1 MKTITILHPF
11 TPQAAG
17 VVEDSV
23 PEYHSQPHAKAM
35 KSMVQR
41 GHVCRMEY
49 FTPRW
54 FGYKLQKDNLCYQ
67 FYPVS
72 HTLNGDHKK
81 WKKQTSKACLKA
93 YTKNAPDVTIINM
106 SGHSSKFSYEL
117 SKVIL
122 NQGKHYIAMLG
133 GRHYTYVDWLRDYY
147 QKAHHILVHTQL
159 QKQEMQALS
168 LFKGCDIRVMP
179 LGVDTSIFKAK
190 AKKAQDRIQLLYVG
204 RIVELKRIHLAIEI
218 VNKLVKSGF
227 NQVVLKIV
235 GPVYSKHYQNELETL
250 VIANNL
256 SAYVFFEG
264 FKEHNALVTYFNE
277 SDILLLPSESESF
290 GMVVVESMSCG
301 VPVAV
306 IKGVV
311 GPEEII
317 TDQVDGLISI
327 LENYVSDVAA
337 LVLDVEK
344 LNTMK
349 TNACQK
355 VINHYSIEQTSK
367 VLLQS
372 VNDALK

>member
-1 MKTITILHPF
+1 
-11 TPQAAG
+11 
-17 VVEDSV
+17 
-23 PEYHSQPHAKAM
+23 
-35 KSMVQR
+35 
-41 GHVCRMEY
+41 
-49 FTPRW
+49 
-54 FGYKLQKDNLCYQ
+54 
-67 FYPVS
+67 
-72 HTLNGDHKK
+72 
-81 WKKQTSKACLKA
+81 
-93 YTKNAPDVTIINM
+93 
-106 SGHSSKFSYEL
+106 
-117 SKVIL
+117 
-122 NQGKHYIAMLG
+122 
-133 GRHYTYVDWLRDYY
+133 
-147 QKAHHILVHTQL
+147 
-159 QKQEMQALS
+159 
-168 LFKGCDIRVMP
+168 
-179 LGVDTSIFKAK
+179 
-190 AKKAQDRIQLLYVG
+190 
-204 RIVELKRIHLAIEI
+204 
-218 VNKLVKSGF
+218 
-227 NQVVLKIV
+227 
-235 GPVYSKHYQNELETL
+235 KHYQNELEAL

-344 LNTMK
+344 LNKLK
-349 TNACQK
+349 TSARQK

-372 VNDALK
+372 VNDVLQ